1 MENRKNNM
9 LGLVFLGLAPALA
22 ATAETKSAFVLALGF
37 FAVLLISSLVMFLLK
52 KVVTDRNTRVIVAV
66 VLTTMLSS
74 VFGLLTEA
82 FAVAVYDSIGLYI
95 SLIAVNLL
103 VITLSEKMMDSE
115 WKVSSLFI
123 LGLIYA
129 VVIMAVGA
137 LREILGLGTFLGN
150 AVPFFADHTIA
161 VFAKAPGAFMAAA
174 LVFGLVSFILGKTMK
189 EAK

>member
-9 LGLVFLGLAPALA
+9 LALLFLGLAPALA
-22 ATAETKSAFVLALGF
+22 ATAEAMSACVLALGF
-37 FAVLLISSLVMFLLK
+37 LAVLVISSFVMFLLK

-95 SLIAVNLL
+95 SLLAVNLL

-123 LGLIYA
+123 LALLYG
-129 VVIMAVGA
+129 VVIVAVGM
-137 LREILGLGTFLGN
+137 LREILGLGTIFGN

-161 VFAKAPGAFMAAA
+161 VFAKAPGAFISAA
-174 LVFGLVSFILGKTMK
+174 LVFGLVSYILGKTMK